1 MQVRDIMTR
10 NVITAAPDTSVLDV
24 AALLVHHHVSALP
37 VADGDSLVG
46 MVSEADLLHR
56 DELGTQRD
64 PATLSWWRRILAGDD
79 AAEAYVQA
87 HATKVRDVMSTPVI
101 SVTESTKLGDL
112 AALLESNGIRR
123 APVLRADRI
132 VGIVSRADFIRAL
145 VARARVK
152 HGEHARSDE
161 SIQRALLAEL
171 ESQGWW
177 RPRRCDVTV
186 SDGVVHIAGPLES
199 EQAKVATRV
208 AAENI
213 PGVRGV
219 EDTRVLSI
227 PPGGYL

>member
-10 NVITAAPDTSVLDV
+10 NVIRAAPDASVLDV
-24 AALLVHHHVSALP
+24 AALLVHHHISAVP
-37 VADGDSLVG
+37 VVDGDSLVG

-64 PATLSWWRRILAGDD
+64 PATLPWWRRILAGDD

-87 HATKVRDVMSTPVI
+87 HATKVRDLMSTPVI

-112 AALLESNGIRR
+112 AELLESNGIRR
-123 APVLRADRI
+123 APVLRAGRM
-132 VGIVSRADFIRAL
+132 VGIVSRGDFVRAL
-145 VARARVK
+145 LAQARVK
-152 HGEHARSDE
+152 HGEHARSDA

-199 EQAKVATRV
+199 EQDRVATRV

-213 PGVRGV
+213 PGVRSV

-227 PPGGYL
+227 PSGGYL